1 MDNHFQKEI
10 EELRLK
16 VLEMAAYTEKAL
28 VQANQAYAERDTDLA
43 QQVIDNDY
51 AINSLECDIDNL
63 SLKLLALAQPVA
75 QDLRIIVGIM
85 RLIVNLERIGDEAVN
100 IAERS
105 LILAHRPPLSYNPT
119 LEELAKVSL
128 EMLRN
133 ALTAF
138 KDEDTDAAQRVCDMD
153 ARADELDV
161 SVIKKLIDHMLKE
174 SPAIERSVHTILISR
189 SLERIAD
196 LSTNIAEC
204 VIFIVKGVNI
214 KHRCSRI

>member
-1 MDNHFQKEI
+1 
-10 EELRLK
+10 
-16 VLEMAAYTEKAL
+16 
-28 VQANQAYAERDTDLA
+28 
-43 QQVIDNDY
+43 
-51 AINSLECDIDNL
+51 
-63 SLKLLALAQPVA
+63 
-75 QDLRIIVGIM
+75 
-85 RLIVNLERIGDEAVN
+85 
-100 IAERS
+100 
-105 LILAHRPPLSYNPT
+105 
-119 LEELAKVSL
+119 
-128 EMLRN
+128 
-133 ALTAF
+133 
-138 KDEDTDAAQRVCDMD
+138 MD